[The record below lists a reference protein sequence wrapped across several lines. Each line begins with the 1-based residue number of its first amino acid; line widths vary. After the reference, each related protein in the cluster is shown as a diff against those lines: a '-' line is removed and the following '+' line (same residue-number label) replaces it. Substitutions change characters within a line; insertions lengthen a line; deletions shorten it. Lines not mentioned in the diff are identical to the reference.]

1 MANSVIGIDFGTSN
15 CSVSVYTKKRGL
27 EILPISN
34 HVDPNLKK
42 ICDGALFPSK
52 FGLSNDSTYKFG
64 GEIVDCDRDL
74 IWDNSKR
81 LLQYNLPIFRGGF
94 HKKPIWAALGIFA
107 GIFFELKKL
116 KIDTS
121 NPCIISVPA
130 NSYSLQRSLTKIAA
144 QTIGFNVVQLISEP
158 CAAALGIIDKFE
170 TKKNI
175 LIVDIG
181 GGTTDIALLENN
193 NGVVKEVGVA
203 GLKRFGGLNIDQ
215 KIYKHVRKNF
225 ESTSDAE
232 ELLIRDLCEN
242 AKIDLSYNKKT
253 FINFKNN
260 KILINRS
267 ELENWIAEDIDIL
280 IETIQ
285 NLITQNGIN
294 LKEIDLVVPIGGT
307 SNIPYIR
314 KTLKN
319 IFKNRYF
326 NTSFDD
332 SLVAVSK
339 GSAKAAAI
347 KLGILKNFHFNQ
359 CLEHSVGLKV
369 FKGSRDNLVFS
380 PILSKGQPFPAK
392 NVKTFFSQSR
402 KAVLTILESTSEE
415 LLSNDTQIVLNHE
428 VDTGDVDVNVEI
440 SYDDDGKITIN
451 TQSIEKGFLREKD
464 LLFDFDSD
472 PDQYIKKVKKT
483 ADEFDVPIKIDNI
496 SYIDSKIGDKALLTK
511 WAEDFLNRENNVY
524 DFKSNFKNLISKFKK
539 EKVKINFSKDELS
552 HLKEYSDVANN
563 DELWNILV
571 TIFRKILQNLFK
583 EYEIE
588 DKKLL
593 EDIVKKINLTNT
605 NYKILIPKKPL
616 NDSRW
621 MVGILL
627 NLNKIG
633 KKLPNEIKDLLG
645 DLRSILNAEYHGE
658 NVIGD
663 IFIDSKGDKESL
675 LEGKIIENIYSES
688 EKSSESIGE
697 FCMCLLNLCR
707 ELNNINFFL
716 KLETKT
722 YFNSIY
728 DHLVFLYTVHVKK
741 RIKKSNSHFL

>member
-1 MANSVIGIDFGTSN
+1 MASSVLGIDFGTSN
-15 CSVSVYTKKRGL
+15 CSVSIYSKKRGL
-27 EILPISN
+27 ETLPISN

-81 LLQYNLPIFRGGF
+81 LLQYNIPIFRGGF

-116 KIDTS
+116 KINTS
-121 NPCIISVPA
+121 IPCIISVPA

-158 CAAALGIIDKFE
+158 CAAAVGIIDKFD

-193 NGVVKEVGVA
+193 DGVIKEVGVA

-215 KIYKHVRKNF
+215 KIYKHVRENF

-242 AKIDLSYNKKT
+242 AKIDLSFSKQT
-253 FINFKNN
+253 AVNFKGK
-260 KILINRS
+260 KISISRS
-267 ELENWIAEDIDIL
+267 ELEEWISEDVDNLIKTIRNLINQSGMELKDID
-280 IETIQ
+280 
-285 NLITQNGIN
+285 
-294 LKEIDLVVPIGGT
+294 VAVPIGGT
-307 SNIPYIR
+307 SNIPFIR
-314 KTLKN
+314 KALKN
-319 IFKNRYF
+319 LFKNKYF
-326 NTSFDD
+326 NTSFED

-339 GSAKAAAI
+339 GSAKAAAM
-347 KLGILKNFHFNQ
+347 KLKIIKNFHFNQ

-392 NVKTFFSQSR
+392 NVKTFFSQSK
-402 KAVLTILESTSEE
+402 KAVLTILESTSED
-415 LLSNDTQIVLNHE
+415 LLNNDTQVVLSHE

-440 SYDDDGKITIN
+440 SYDDDGKITVN
-451 TQSIEKGFLREKD
+451 TQSIRKGFLREKD

-472 PDQYIKKVKKT
+472 PEQYIKNVKKT
-483 ADEFDVPIKIDNI
+483 ADEFNVPIKIDNI
-496 SYIDSKIGDKALLTK
+496 SYIDSKISDKDLLVK
-511 WAEDFLNRENNVY
+511 WSEDFLNRENNVY
-524 DFKSNFKNLISKFKK
+524 DLKSNFKNLISKFKK
-539 EKVKINFSKDELS
+539 EKKLVGLSRDEQN
-552 HLKEYSDVANN
+552 HFKKYSDIANN

-571 TIFRKILQNLFK
+571 TILRKILQNLFR

-588 DKKLL
+588 DKKIL
-593 EDIVKKINLTNT
+593 EKIVNEINLTNK
-605 NYKILIPKKPL
+605 NYNIFIPRKPL

-621 MVGILL
+621 MITILL
-627 NLNKIG
+627 NLGRVG
-633 KKLPNEIKDLLG
+633 KKLPSEIEELLAN
-645 DLRSILNAEYHGE
+645 LRSILNAEYHGE
-658 NVIGD
+658 NVVGD
-663 IFIDSKGDKESL
+663 IFIDSKGDEESVA
-675 LEGKIIENIYSES
+675 EGKIIESLYNES
-688 EKSSESIGE
+688 EKSPESIGHLSSG
-697 FCMCLLNLCR
+697 LLKVCR
-707 ELNNINFFL
+707 ELNNLNIFL
-716 KLETKT
+716 KLDTKI
-722 YFNSIY
+722 YFDSIY
-728 DHLVFLYTVHVKK
+728 DHLIFLYTVHVKK
-741 RIKKSNSHFL
+741 ILLK

>member
-15 CSVSVYTKKRGL
+15 CSVSIYSKKGGL

-81 LLQYNLPIFRGGF
+81 LLQYNIPIFRGGF

-116 KIDTS
+116 KINTS
-121 NPCIISVPA
+121 IPCIISVPA

-193 NGVVKEVGVA
+193 DGVVKEIGVA

-242 AKIDLSYNKKT
+242 AKIDLSFSKQT
-253 FINFKNN
+253 VVNFKNK
-260 KILINRS
+260 KISISRS
-267 ELENWIAEDIDIL
+267 QIEEWISEDVDIL
-280 IETIQ
+280 IKTIKS
-285 NLITQNGIN
+285 LISQNGFELN
-294 LKEIDLVVPIGGT
+294 EIDVVVPIGGT
-307 SNIPYIR
+307 SNIPFIR

-319 IFKNRYF
+319 LFKNKYF
-326 NTSFDD
+326 NTSFED

-347 KLGILKNFHFNQ
+347 KLKIIKNFHFNQ

-402 KAVLTILESTSEE
+402 KGVLTILESTSED
-415 LLSNDTQIVLNHE
+415 LLNNDTQVVLSHE
-428 VDTGDVDVNVEI
+428 VDTGNVDVNVEI
-440 SYDDDGKITIN
+440 SYDDDGKITVN

-472 PDQYIKKVKKT
+472 PEQYLKNVEKT
-483 ADEFDVPIKIDNI
+483 ADEFNIPVKIDNI
-496 SYIDSKIGDKALLTK
+496 SYIDSKISDKDLLIK

-524 DFKSNFKNLISKFKK
+524 DFKSNFKNLISRFKK
-539 EKVKINFSKDELS
+539 EKRRLDLSRDEQN
-552 HLKEYSDVANN
+552 HFKQYSDIANN

-571 TIFRKILQNLFK
+571 TILRKILQNLFK

-588 DKKLL
+588 DKKILQ
-593 EDIVKKINLTNT
+593 EIVNEINLTNT
-605 NYKILIPKKPL
+605 NYKIFVPKKPL

-627 NLNKIG
+627 NLDKIG
-633 KKLPNEIKDLLG
+633 KSLPYKIEDLLAN
-645 DLRSILNAEYHGE
+645 LRSILNAEYHGE
-658 NVIGD
+658 NVVGD
-663 IFIDSKGDKESL
+663 IFIDSKGDEESVV
-675 LEGKIIENIYSES
+675 EGKIIESLYSES
-688 EKSSESIGE
+688 EKSPESIGHL
-697 FCMCLLNLCR
+697 CSGLLKLCK
-707 ELNNINFFL
+707 ELNNINIFL
-716 KLETKT
+716 KLDTKR
-722 YFNSIY
+722 YFDSIY
-728 DHLVFLYTVHVKK
+728 DHLIFLYTVHVKK
-741 RIKKSNSHFL
+741 RLK

>member
-1 MANSVIGIDFGTSN
+1 MADSVIGIDFGTSN
-15 CSVSVYTKKRGL
+15 CSVSIYSKKRGL
-27 EILPISN
+27 EVLPISN

-81 LLQYNLPIFRGGF
+81 LLQYNIPIFRGGF

-116 KIDTS
+116 KINTS
-121 NPCIISVPA
+121 IPCIISVPA

-158 CAAALGIIDKFE
+158 CAAALGIVEKFE

-181 GGTTDIALLENN
+181 GGTTDIALLKNN
-193 NGVVKEVGVA
+193 DGVVKEIGVA

-232 ELLIRDLCEN
+232 ELLMRDLCEN
-242 AKIDLSYNKKT
+242 AKIDLSYNKQT
-253 FINFKNN
+253 VVNFKNK
-260 KILINRS
+260 KISISRSQLEDWISEDVDTLVRTIRSLIDQNGF
-267 ELENWIAEDIDIL
+267 ELKDIDV
-280 IETIQ
+280 
-285 NLITQNGIN
+285 
-294 LKEIDLVVPIGGT
+294 VVPIGGT
-307 SNIPYIR
+307 SNIPFIR

-319 IFKNRYF
+319 LFKNKYF
-326 NTSFDD
+326 NTSFED

-339 GSAKAAAI
+339 GSAQAAAI
-347 KLGILKNFHFNQ
+347 KLKIIKDFHFNQ

-402 KAVLTILESTSEE
+402 KAVLTILESTSED
-415 LLSNDTQIVLNHE
+415 LLNNDTQVVLSHE
-428 VDTGDVDVNVEI
+428 IDTGDVDVNVEI

-464 LLFDFDSD
+464 LLFDFESD
-472 PDQYIKKVKKT
+472 PDQYINKVKKT
-483 ADEFDVPIKIDNI
+483 ANEFNVAIKIDNI
-496 SYIDSKIGDKALLTK
+496 SYIDSKIGDKDLLVK

-524 DFKSNFKNLISKFKK
+524 DFKSNFKNFISKFRN
-539 EKVKINFSKDELS
+539 ERIKVDLSKNEQS
-552 HLKEYSDVANN
+552 HLKKYSDIANN

-571 TIFRKILQNLFK
+571 TILRKILQNLFK
-583 EYEIE
+583 EYEI
-588 DKKLL
+588 DNRKILQK
-593 EDIVKKINLTNT
+593 IVNEINLTNT
-605 NYKILIPKKPL
+605 NYKIFIPRKPL

-627 NLNKIG
+627 NLDKVGKI
-633 KKLPNEIKDLLG
+633 LPNEIEDFLV

-663 IFIDSKGDKESL
+663 IFIDSKGDDETVV
-675 LEGKIIENIYSES
+675 EGKIIEGLYSES
-688 EKSSESIGE
+688 EKSPESIAE
-697 FCMCLLNLCR
+697 LSNSLLKLCR
-707 ELNNINFFL
+707 GLNNTNIFS
-716 KLETKT
+716 KLETKR
-722 YFNSIY
+722 YFDSIY
-728 DHLVFLYTVHVKK
+728 DHLIYLYTVHVKK
-741 RIKKSNSHFL
+741 RLLQN